1 MADLPATANTGQETR
16 IREEDLDKLVAS
28 LRGRMIRPGD
38 DGYEEAR
45 KVHNGLIDK
54 RPGLIVV
61 CAGVADVIESVNF
74 ARTNDLLVAVRG
86 GGHNVAGT
94 GVCDG
99 GILVDLSQMRGIRV
113 DPERRLASAQ
123 GGATWG
129 DITHE
134 TQAFGLATP
143 GGGVSS
149 TGVAGSTLGGGMGL
163 LQRKYGLSCDNLESV
178 DLVTADGRFL
188 TASRTMNEDLFWA
201 VRGGGGNFGVA
212 TSLEYRIH
220 PIGPTVMIASPMYAA
235 AKAGEALR
243 AWRDFVSKAP
253 DEVTSVALF
262 SNVPSVPTL
271 PEDIQG
277 APVLTI
283 AACYAGPIEEAERV
297 LQPLREFDVPVVDFT
312 APVPYMAIISGS
324 DALFPKGDYYYWK
337 SAFLDSLSDQ
347 IIDALVARGVDRP
360 SPRSMVELWHL
371 GGAISRVGSAE
382 TAFGNRDAPFML
394 NISSIWGNPGDS
406 DRNVEWTRELW
417 AYMRRFSRA
426 GLYLNFAGFG
436 EEGDDL
442 VRAAYGMPNYERL
455 VALKNKYDPTNLF
468 RTNRNIKPAS

>member
-201 VRGGGGNFGVA
+201 VRGWW
-212 TSLEYRIH
+212 RQ
-220 PIGPTVMIASPMYAA
+220 
-235 AKAGEALR
+235 LR
-243 AWRDFVSKAP
+243 RRYFV
-253 DEVTSVALF
+253 
-262 SNVPSVPTL
+262 
-271 PEDIQG
+271 G
-277 APVLTI
+277 
-283 AACYAGPIEEAERV
+283 
-297 LQPLREFDVPVVDFT
+297 
-312 APVPYMAIISGS
+312 VPYPS
-324 DALFPKGDYYYWK
+324 
-337 SAFLDSLSDQ
+337 
-347 IIDALVARGVDRP
+347 DRP
-360 SPRSMVELWHL
+360 
-371 GGAISRVGSAE
+371 
-382 TAFGNRDAPFML
+382 D
-394 NISSIWGNPGDS
+394 
-406 DRNVEWTRELW
+406 
-417 AYMRRFSRA
+417 
-426 GLYLNFAGFG
+426 
-436 EEGDDL
+436 GDDCL
-442 VRAAYGMPNYERL
+442 AYVRRRKSG
-455 VALKNKYDPTNLF
+455 
-468 RTNRNIKPAS
+468 